1 MWSGLGDEAITLLN
15 NTMNEAGLKVPLP
28 LILMAEVGEEFKSKV
43 FEVDGRKF
51 KLPLTNG
58 DRAEL
63 RTLLLRRAQ
72 ADYQNETAPLPP
84 HCGSAQIIAH
94 FN

>member
-1 MWSGLGDEAITLLN
+1 
-15 NTMNEAGLKVPLP
+15 MNEAGLKVPLP

-63 RTLLLRRAQ
+63 RTLLLKRAKG
-72 ADYQNETAPLPP
+72 DYENESIGTLPK

>member
-72 ADYQNETAPLPP
+72 ADYQNETAPLPA

>member
-63 RTLLLRRAQ
+63 RTLLLKRAQ
-72 ADYQNETAPLPP
+72 
-84 HCGSAQIIAH
+84 
-94 FN
+94 